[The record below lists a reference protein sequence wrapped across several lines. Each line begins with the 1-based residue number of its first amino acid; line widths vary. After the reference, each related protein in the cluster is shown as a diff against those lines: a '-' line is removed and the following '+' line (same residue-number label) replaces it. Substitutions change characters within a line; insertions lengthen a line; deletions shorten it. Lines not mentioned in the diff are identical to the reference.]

1 MATADHAALV
11 APNNFKGSD
20 LIIPILLDKPRKWSY
35 VLIQVTNVEDRNLTD
50 SLKSLA
56 LKALAPHGALKD
68 LDSPFFGLCV
78 VRGKKSSSAT
88 GAADVGTS
96 KSPKRPIVVLLL
108 RPANASAHPGME
120 RQFIHDFR
128 DYRRG
133 LWSLAFNP

>member
-1 MATADHAALV
+1 MATADHAVLV

-35 VLIQVTNVEDRNLTD
+35 VLIQVTNVEDMNLTD

-68 LDSPFFGLCV
+68 LDSSFFGLCV

-88 GAADVGTS
+88 G
-96 KSPKRPIVVLLL
+96 RC
-108 RPANASAHPGME
+108 
-120 RQFIHDFR
+120 
-128 DYRRG
+128 
-133 LWSLAFNP
+133 